1 MGVFDVDYN
10 KITERTQFPYEIEV
24 IHHTWITMSDGTRLS
39 AKIWKPKTDD
49 KTKGAVLEY
58 LPYRKDEFTAL
69 RDEIRHKY
77 FAGFGY
83 TAIRVDIR
91 GTGDSEGI
99 IEDEYPLQEQDDAID
114 IINWITSQQWSNG
127 SVAMIGKSWGG
138 FNGLQVAARQP
149 EALKTI
155 ISLCSTD
162 DRYADD
168 VHYKGGTLMA
178 SDMLWWASTMF
189 AYNARPAFP
198 KYFGDKWYE
207 NWLERLE
214 QTPPFVEE
222 WVSHQTRDDYWK
234 HGSINEDYSDIKIP
248 VLTMSGWADGY
259 TNAVFRLMENL
270 NVPKKGIIGPW
281 AHEFPDVAIPGPQFG
296 YLQEVVSWLDK
307 WMQQDSTID
316 HQDEF
321 LVYLQDSVE
330 PKTSYD
336 YREGKWF
343 DLLKEETT
351 KKDLLSSMTRVIS
364 LKNNQQHG
372 LYSGV
377 FCPFGQEGDLPDDQT
392 IDNALASSFMLD
404 TFGETLNII
413 GQPVAKLHLKS
424 DSKFGNIHV
433 RITDVHPDGHKTLV
447 TMGQLN
453 LNHYKSHE
461 TPEDLPVNE
470 FINVEVPLDVIG
482 YQIPAGHTIEISI
495 APAYWPQIWPSRE
508 VANIVVDL
516 EYSHLELP
524 LVDNFE
530 EVQLNYQLSETAQPL
545 EKIIHREG
553 SRTRDITKRLT
564 TNEWVLRD
572 YSDEGLRTL
581 KESNITYGTE
591 NLNLY
596 TITEGDPLTA
606 KVQCDW
612 KVIVKD
618 DDIDTEVETY
628 STMTCDVDYY
638 YLYNKLVAYNDGVQ
652 CFTKTWHKKIKRN
665 YS

>member
-1 MGVFDVDYN
+1 
-10 KITERTQFPYEIEV
+10 
-24 IHHTWITMSDGTRLS
+24 
-39 AKIWKPKTDD
+39 
-49 KTKGAVLEY
+49 
-58 LPYRKDEFTAL
+58 
-69 RDEIRHKY
+69 
-77 FAGFGY
+77 
-83 TAIRVDIR
+83 
-91 GTGDSEGI
+91 
-99 IEDEYPLQEQDDAID
+99 
-114 IINWITSQQWSNG
+114 
-127 SVAMIGKSWGG
+127 
-138 FNGLQVAARQP
+138 
-149 EALKTI
+149 
-155 ISLCSTD
+155 
-162 DRYADD
+162 
-168 VHYKGGTLMA
+168 
-178 SDMLWWASTMF
+178 MF

-296 YLQEVVSWLDK
+296 YLQEVVAWLDK
-307 WMQQDSTID
+307 WMQLDSTKD

-343 DLLKEETT
+343 DLLKEKTT

-424 DSKFGNIHV
+424 DIKFGNIHV

-461 TPEDLPVNE
+461 TPENLPVNE